1 MLSPMAQEYLDTY
14 QELVNNYKQSI
25 LLLQHDEPNWAQ
37 LDTLGSEAETYVDR
51 ISRLLMERMPTTD
64 IQACRDIVAECAQLH
79 ETLYGLMR
87 KRRQHLIHALQQH
100 NKASKAIDAYRPQQT
115 PSAQFQDR
123 HL

>member
-1 MLSPMAQEYLDTY
+1 MFSPLAQEYLDTY

-25 LLLQHDEPNWAQ
+25 LLLQQDEPHWQQ
-37 LDTLGSEAETYVDR
+37 LDQLGREAEAYVER
-51 ISRLLMERMPTTD
+51 ISRILMDKLPTED
-64 IQACRDIVAECAQLH
+64 IQACRDIVTECAQLH

-87 KRRQHLIHALQQH
+87 KRRQQLGQALQQH

>member
-1 MLSPMAQEYLDTY
+1 MLSPLAQEYMDMY

-25 LLLQHDEPNWAQ
+25 LLLQQAEPNWQQ
-37 LDTLGSEAETYVDR
+37 LDQLSSEAESYVER
-51 ISRLLMERMPTTD
+51 ISRLLMDKLPSAD

-87 KRRQHLIHALQQH
+87 KRRQQLGQALQQQ
-100 NKASKAIDAYRPQQT
+100 NKASKAMDAYRSQQT